1 MAAILRIAIGLDRT
15 QDGRVKSVSVK
26 TDDDTITMSLRASG
40 KKRGELGLNVY
51 AANERKGLLADL
63 SGRKVKIV
71 EE

>member
-1 MAAILRIAIGLDRT
+1 
-15 QDGRVKSVSVK
+15 VKSVSVE

>member
-1 MAAILRIAIGLDRT
+1 
-15 QDGRVKSVSVK
+15 VSVAA
-26 TDDDTITMSLRASG
+26 TEDTITISLRAAG

-63 SGRKVKIV
+63 SGCKVKIV